1 MEATVPTTE
10 IQTAAVPQIQ
20 LGNVLQ
26 IPAVRQVLLLVG
38 VALAVAAGVAVVMWS
53 QKPEYRSLYSG
64 LEQREAAAVVD
75 ALRNAGVDYDIADS
89 GAILVPADQ
98 LQSARMQLAS
108 QGLGQSQGGMD
119 DMGESSSFG
128 VSQFMETAR
137 YQHAIEAELSQTIK
151 SLRAVQEARVHLAI
165 PKESAFI
172 RDRQR
177 PSASVLLQ
185 LYGGQQLEAGQA
197 ESIINLVASAIPNMA
212 PADVTLI
219 DQFGNLLSSDGEMEN
234 DAMTANQFKMTREF
248 EADYRRR
255 IEAILIP
262 LLGHGNVRAEVT
274 ASLDFTVVEA
284 TTEAFDPT
292 SQVVRSEQINEQQ
305 RQANDALAGGVPGAL
320 TNTPPEAGGLAADPA
335 DQANTL
341 NSSRSSTRNF
351 EMDRTISRTRSPSS
365 RIQRLSVAVIVDEVA
380 LTASEAAA
388 AGAEVPAEGDAAAA
402 DAGAATA
409 ASVTVEPP
417 SVAEIEALVREAV
430 GFDQAR
436 GDSVGVVVAPFR
448 PAPLMEPGEGP
459 AIWEQPIVREIGK
472 QAGGVLLV
480 LVLAFGIVRP
490 MLKSIVTPPAPS
502 GGLSTLLPSDGEG
515 GGRVAGQLDAP
526 STPGLSYQ
534 EKVAAARNITG
545 HDPARVAQ
553 VVRKWIDDSG
563 E

>member
-1 MEATVPTTE
+1 MEATVTTTE

-38 VALAVAAGVAVVMWS
+38 VALAVAAGVAVVIWS

-75 ALRNAGVDYDIADS
+75 ALRNAGVEYDIADS

-108 QGLGQSQGGMD
+108 QGLGLSQGGMD
-119 DMGESSSFG
+119 DMGDSSSFG

-137 YQHAIEAELSQTIK
+137 YQHALEAELSQTIK

-197 ESIINLVASAIPNMA
+197 ESIVNLVASSIPNMA

-219 DQFGNLLSSDGEMEN
+219 DQFGTLLSSDGEMED

-284 TTEAFDPT
+284 TTEAFDPA

-335 DQANTL
+335 DAANTL
-341 NSSRSSTRNF
+341 NSSRSATRNF

-365 RIQRLSVAVIVDEVA
+365 RIQRLSVAVIVDEGA
-380 LTASEAAA
+380 LAGPEAPSGTGAAPADGATAE
-388 AGAEVPAEGDAAAA
+388 
-402 DAGAATA
+402 AGAA
-409 ASVTVEPP
+409 EPL
-417 SVAEIEALVREAV
+417 SLTEIEALVREAV
-430 GFDQAR
+430 GYDEAR

-448 PAPLMEPGEGP
+448 PVPLMEPGEGP

-490 MLKSIVTPPAPS
+490 MLKSILTPSAPG
-502 GGLSTLLPSDGEG
+502 GGLNTLLPSDADG

-526 STPGLSYQ
+526 SAPGLSYQ

>member
-1 MEATVPTTE
+1 
-10 IQTAAVPQIQ
+10 QTAAVPQIQ

-380 LTASEAAA
+380 LTGPEAAA
-388 AGAEVPAEGDAAAA
+388 VGAEVPAGGDAAAA
-402 DAGAATA
+402 EAATA

-515 GGRVAGQLDAP
+515 GGSVVGQLDAP

-553 VVRKWIDDSG
+553 VVRK
-563 E
+563 

>member
-75 ALRNAGVDYDIADS
+75 ALRNAGVEYDIADS

-108 QGLGQSQGGMD
+108 QGLGLSQGGMD

-219 DQFGNLLSSDGEMEN
+219 DQFGNLLSSDGEMES

-305 RQANDALAGGVPGAL
+305 RQANEALAGGVPGAL
-320 TNTPPEAGGLAADPA
+320 TNTPPEAGGLAADA
-335 DQANTL
+335 AEQANTL
-341 NSSRSSTRNF
+341 NSSRSATRNF

-380 LTASEAAA
+380 LTASEATAGTTEAPAAGESADATTTAA
-388 AGAEVPAEGDAAAA
+388 A
-402 DAGAATA
+402 T
-409 ASVTVEPP
+409 EPP
-417 SVAEIEALVREAV
+417 SIAEIEALVREAM

-448 PAPLMEPGEGP
+448 PVPLMEPGEGP

>member
-380 LTASEAAA
+380 LTAPEAAA

-402 DAGAATA
+402 DAATA

>member
-75 ALRNAGVDYDIADS
+75 ALRNAGVEYDIADS

-108 QGLGQSQGGMD
+108 QGLGLSQGGMD

-219 DQFGNLLSSDGEMEN
+219 DQFGNLLSSDGEMES

-305 RQANDALAGGVPGAL
+305 RQANEALAGGVPGAL
-320 TNTPPEAGGLAADPA
+320 TNTPPEAGGLAADA
-335 DQANTL
+335 AEQANTL
-341 NSSRSSTRNF
+341 NSSRSATRNF

-380 LTASEAAA
+380 LTASEATAGSTEAPAAGESADATTTAA
-388 AGAEVPAEGDAAAA
+388 A
-402 DAGAATA
+402 T
-409 ASVTVEPP
+409 EPP
-417 SVAEIEALVREAV
+417 SIAEIEALVREAM

-448 PAPLMEPGEGP
+448 PVPLMEPGEGP

>member
-75 ALRNAGVDYDIADS
+75 ALRNAGVEYDIADS

-151 SLRAVQEARVHLAI
+151 SLRAVQDARVHLAI

-177 PSASVLLQ
+177 PSASVFLQ

-219 DQFGNLLSSDGEMEN
+219 DQFGNLLSSDGEMES

-305 RQANDALAGGVPGAL
+305 RQANEAQAGGIPGAL
-320 TNTPPEAGGLAADPA
+320 TNTPPEAGGVAADSA

-380 LTASEAAA
+380 LTAPEAAA
-388 AGAEVPAEGDAAAA
+388 ASVEAPAEGETAADAAAA
-402 DAGAATA
+402 TA
-409 ASVTVEPP
+409 ANQAAEPP
-417 SVAEIEALVREAV
+417 SVAEIEALVREAM
-430 GFDQAR
+430 GFDEVR

-448 PAPLMEPGEGP
+448 PVPLMEPGEGP